1 MIERQKTEVF
11 FLKSLGPGSVK
22 YYFYREK
29 KLLLIVTLSGI
40 LYNAGMT
47 AGPWFDGQLAQ
58 YFYDLLGGSRTAADM
73 YALCLTYALV
83 ILGVQSAR
91 YVKRLYVRKFAN
103 NISLAMKAVLYR
115 HLVQTPTA
123 AMEEADTGALM
134 TKVISDIDTCVEGM
148 RKFTTEIFDTG
159 VVMIA
164 YMVMLFWYDW
174 RLTLCVLLFPPMA
187 YFLADRLRRFVALTA
202 ARSKESSGALSGMTL
217 DRIGN
222 AVTYRVYGEEKV
234 QDEYYENYLQDY
246 EKKMILANLWENTLQ
261 PIYKVIAMIGTILV
275 VLWGGR
281 NVLGTG
287 WQVWD
292 IAAFSTYLACFVKLA
307 TKSSH
312 AAKLFNAVQ
321 KAQVSWQR
329 IQPHLQAAAPLTEVK
344 EAAPADVLTVRE
356 LSFTYPGSTQ
366 PVFAHLSFTARPGE
380 IIGITGPVACGK
392 TTLGQTFLCEH
403 PHGGHIFF
411 GSRELGTSQV
421 PPQGIVSYCG
431 HDAELFA
438 ATLNENVRF
447 GRSGDIRRVLETV
460 CMDKDCA
467 SFPRGIETPIGEG
480 GQRLSGGQQARIALA
495 RTLFH
500 HCPLLILDDPFAAVD
515 MATEKQIYTNL
526 RRDYKNSIILLISHR
541 LALFPHL
548 DQVIWL
554 NGDGSAMVSTH
565 DKLYH
570 EQPEY
575 RRLYDLQHA
584 KGGGRH
590 A

>member
-1 MIERQKTEVF
+1 MEVF
-11 FLKSLGPGSVK
+11 LLKRLGPGSVK
-22 YYFYREK
+22 YYFYHEK

-103 NISLAMKAVLYR
+103 NISLSMKATLYR
-115 HLVQTPTA
+115 HLVQTPTRQ
-123 AMEEADTGALM
+123 MEEAETGTLM

-159 VVMIA
+159 VVMAA

-174 RLTLCVLLFPPMA
+174 RLTICVLLFPPIA
-187 YFLADRLRRFVALTA
+187 YFLANRLRRFVALTA

-222 AVTYRVYGEEKV
+222 AVTYRVYGEEGV
-234 QDEYYENYLQDY
+234 QNEYYEGYLKDY

-261 PIYKVIAMIGTILV
+261 PIYKVIAMIGTVLV

-312 AAKLFNAVQ
+312 AAKLFNAIQ
-321 KAQVSWQR
+321 KAQVSWAR
-329 IQPHLQAAAPLTEVK
+329 IQPHLQDASSLPDAQPAAAPE
-344 EAAPADVLTVRE
+344 VLTVRD

-366 PVFAHLSFTARPGE
+366 PVFSHLSFSARPGE

-392 TTLGQTFLCEH
+392 TTLGQTFLCEG
-403 PHGGHIFF
+403 PHGGQIFF
-411 GSRELGTSQV
+411 GGRELGNGHTA
-421 PPQGIVSYCG
+421 PDGIVGYCG

-438 ATLNENVRF
+438 ATLEENVRF
-447 GRSGDIRRVLETV
+447 GCSGDISGVLETV

-467 SFPRGIETPIGEG
+467 SFPKGIQTPIGEG

-500 HCPLLILDDPFAAVD
+500 KYPILILDDPFAAVD
-515 MATEKQIYTNL
+515 MATEKEIYTNL
-526 RRDYKNSIILLISHR
+526 RRNYQDCIILLVSHR
-541 LALFPHL
+541 LSLFPEL
-548 DQVIWL
+548 DQVLWL
-554 NGDGSAMVSTH
+554 SGDGQVTVSTH
-565 DKLYH
+565 AALY
-570 EQPEY
+570 ESQAEY